1 MRKINIAIDGPS
13 GVGKSTIAKMVSEKL
28 DYLFINTGLM
38 YRSIS
43 YFCIQNKVDIENE
56 VEVVKHLNEMNLILL
71 PQEQITLNGVN
82 ITRHLREDEISISAS
97 KIARYKE
104 VRIFCV
110 SKQQKY
116 TTNKGVIMEGRDIGS
131 VVIPDAEL
139 KIFLNANL
147 SIRSERRIK
156 QLQQTGELVFD
167 EATVTENISKRDEF
181 DANRSNDP
189 LKKMPDAI
197 EIDTS
202 YIQITEVVE
211 KIIELAM
218 ERIQN
223 EQ

>member
-13 GVGKSTIAKMVSEKL
+13 GVGKSTIAKTISEKL

-43 YFCIQNKVDIENE
+43 YFCIENKIDIHNE
-56 VEVVKHLNEMNLILL
+56 SEVVKHLNQINLTLL
-71 PQEQITLNGVN
+71 PQEQITLNNVN
-82 ITRHLREDEISISAS
+82 ITKHLREEEISISAS
-97 KIARYKE
+97 TIASYKE
-104 VRIFCV
+104 VRKFCV
-110 SKQQKY
+110 LKQQKY
-116 TTNKGVIMEGRDIGS
+116 TINKGVIMEGRDIGS

-147 SIRSERRIK
+147 SIRSQRRIK
-156 QLQQTGELVFD
+156 QLQTVNIECD
-167 EATVTENISKRDEF
+167 EKTVMENILKRDEF
-181 DANRSNDP
+181 DANRTNDP
-189 LKKMPDAI
+189 LKKMSDAI

-202 YIQITEVVE
+202 NIEITEVVN

-218 ERIQN
+218 ERINN

>member
-13 GVGKSTIAKMVSEKL
+13 GVGKSTIAKTISEKL

-43 YFCIQNKVDIENE
+43 YFCIENKIDIHNE
-56 VEVVKHLNEMNLILL
+56 REVVKHLNQINLNLL
-71 PQEQITLNGVN
+71 PQEQITLNNVN
-82 ITRHLREDEISISAS
+82 ITKHLREEEISISAS
-97 KIARYKE
+97 TIASYKE
-104 VRIFCV
+104 VRKFCV
-110 SKQQKY
+110 LKQQKY
-116 TTNKGVIMEGRDIGS
+116 TINKGVIMEGRDIGS

-147 SIRSERRIK
+147 SIRSQRRIK
-156 QLQQTGELVFD
+156 QLQTVNIECD
-167 EATVTENISKRDEF
+167 EKTVMENILKRDEF
-181 DANRSNDP
+181 DANRTNDP
-189 LKKMPDAI
+189 LKKMSDAI

-202 YIQITEVVE
+202 NIEITEVVN

-218 ERIQN
+218 ERINN

>member
-13 GVGKSTIAKMVSEKL
+13 GVGKSTIAKTISEKL

-43 YFCIQNKVDIENE
+43 YFCIENKIDIHNE
-56 VEVVKHLNEMNLILL
+56 SEVVKHLNQINLNLL
-71 PQEQITLNGVN
+71 PQEQITLNNVN
-82 ITRHLREDEISISAS
+82 ITKHLREEEISISAS
-97 KIARYKE
+97 TIASYKE
-104 VRIFCV
+104 VRKFCV
-110 SKQQKY
+110 LKQQKY
-116 TTNKGVIMEGRDIGS
+116 TINKGVIMEGRDIGS

-147 SIRSERRIK
+147 SIRSQRRIK
-156 QLQQTGELVFD
+156 QLQTVNIECD
-167 EATVTENISKRDEF
+167 EKTVMENILKRDEF
-181 DANRSNDP
+181 DANRTNDP
-189 LKKMPDAI
+189 LKKMSDAI

-202 YIQITEVVE
+202 NIEITEVVN

-218 ERIQN
+218 ERINN